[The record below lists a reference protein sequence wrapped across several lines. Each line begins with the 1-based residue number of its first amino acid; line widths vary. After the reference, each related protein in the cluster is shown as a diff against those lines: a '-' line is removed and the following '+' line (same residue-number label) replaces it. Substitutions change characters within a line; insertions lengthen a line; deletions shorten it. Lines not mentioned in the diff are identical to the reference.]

1 MLFLERKKYLRA
13 LVVNLNYI
21 THLSSVKAFLPLMLT
36 TLQELS
42 LSLVEKHSSDN
53 YQLPIGLG
61 YWLS

>member
-13 LVVNLNYI
+13 LVVNVNCI
-21 THLSSVKAFLPLMLT
+21 TQLSSVKAFLPLMLT

-53 YQLPIGLG
+53 YQLPIGHG